1 MQVVLPWLGQKPNL
15 AQWERELPSDGVER
29 GQIAAVASDK
39 KLAKLEFLV
48 VKESNGKPVR
58 NAAVVLHSVDH
69 RGNQAKGGLELKTSA
84 EGKASIEGIPFGK
97 LRVQVLAPHFKTF
110 GEDYDITQ
118 PNQEINIKLQAPS
131 EQYTIY
137 K

>member
-1 MQVVLPWLGQKPNL
+1 M
-15 AQWERELPSDGVER
+15 
-29 GQIAAVASDK
+29 
-39 KLAKLEFLV
+39 AKLEFVV

-58 NAAVVLHSVDH
+58 NAAVVLHPVDH
-69 RGNQAKGGLELKTSA
+69 HGNQAKGGLELKTSA
-84 EGKASIEGIPFGK
+84 EGKASIEGIPYGK

-110 GEDYDITQ
+110 GEDYDISQ
-118 PNQEINIKLQAPS
+118 PTHEINIKLQAPS

>member
-1 MQVVLPWLGQKPNL
+1 MKKFFPIVALLLV
-15 AQWERELPSDGVER
+15 
-29 GQIAAVASDK
+29 IAAVASDK
-39 KLAKLEFLV
+39 KLAKLEFVV

-84 EGKASIEGIPFGK
+84 EGK
-97 LRVQVLAPHFKTF
+97 TF

-118 PNQEINIKLQAPS
+118 PSQEINIKLQAPS

>member
-1 MQVVLPWLGQKPNL
+1 MKKFFPIVALLLV
-15 AQWERELPSDGVER
+15 
-29 GQIAAVASDK
+29 IAAMASDK
-39 KLAKLEFLV
+39 KLAKLEFLI

-58 NAAVVLHSVDH
+58 NAAVVLHPVDH
-69 RGNQAKGGLELKTSA
+69 HGNQTKGGMELKTSV
-84 EGKASIEGIPFGK
+84 EGKASIEGIPYGK

-118 PNQEINIKLQAPS
+118 PSQEINIKLQAPS